1 MVQLTDREQ
10 ALVMFLVFVLPA
22 VLIWL
27 GMEMPMD
34 RSGISLLLYGIVA
47 GILAFLKE
55 LAGWK
60 ES

>member
-1 MVQLTDREQ
+1 MIQLTDKQQ

-27 GMEMPMD
+27 GADMPLD
-34 RSGISLLLYGIVA
+34 RSGISLLAYGIVA